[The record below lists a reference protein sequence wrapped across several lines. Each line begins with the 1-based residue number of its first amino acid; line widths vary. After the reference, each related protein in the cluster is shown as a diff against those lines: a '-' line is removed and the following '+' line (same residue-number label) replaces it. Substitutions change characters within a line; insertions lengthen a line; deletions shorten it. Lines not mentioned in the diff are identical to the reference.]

1 MDKGWTIW
9 AAHWIGEIKRTHA
22 IGEAQR
28 TAFQER
34 GRVDAQAEFLQSIT
48 ESLSG
53 FEQTDDPAEN
63 LRRLLLVRTAQILEG
78 MS

>member
-1 MDKGWTIW
+1 
-9 AAHWIGEIKRTHA
+9 

-28 TAFQER
+28 TAYQER

-48 ESLSG
+48 EALRG

-78 MS
+78 LSENPNNQKD